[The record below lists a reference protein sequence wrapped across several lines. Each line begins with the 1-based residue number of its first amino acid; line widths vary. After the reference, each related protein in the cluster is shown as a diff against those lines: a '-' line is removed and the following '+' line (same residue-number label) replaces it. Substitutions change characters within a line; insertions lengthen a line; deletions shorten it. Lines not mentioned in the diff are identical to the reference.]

1 MPYNNSNIWIHG
13 QRLYILRNGE
23 EWSFLGSDMGA
34 TTYPPGRFWIEGN
47 YFCYIDANQRKRVID
62 TEERAPSGRPPY
74 YVAIDPQRWL
84 WFSKPSASGDV
95 IRGSYHSD
103 RDEGYT
109 DHLDQ
114 PAHNDDNHVDRL
126 IRENTYADISYD
138 HADQDHENVSHE
150 NVSHENVSHENTSH
164 ENVSHEN
171 VSHENVV
178 HLDTPY
184 LNGWDPFHSDHGD
197 HLDSSHGDRMHE
209 NVAHENV
216 SHENTSHENVAHENV
231 AHENKAYTDRAHE
244 NISHENVSHENV
256 SHENIA
262 PYTDTTHRNSGSWT
276 SYEDRVHLDHMDYS
290 PPYANYSDLY
300 PGGKSPSWPYYV
312 DWTYPYSDSSF
323 YPDNAWFDHI
333 DSVSPHENRSH
344 TDTPIGTLHG
354 DYRDHFNRTHENVS
368 HENVSHENVSH
379 ENVVHLDTPYLNGW
393 DPFHSD
399 HGDHLDS
406 PHGDRDHENVSHEN
420 VSHENVSHENVSH
433 ENVAHENKAYTD
445 RAHENISHEN
455 VTHEDVSHENVA
467 HENVSHEN
475 VAHENVA
482 YINVAGGHVDEVI
495 NIPYP
500 HIDHQD
506 YGNIHNDGGVFSPYW
521 DAHYID
527 HTDHITFDHTD
538 HSDSG
543 TGHMDNPRFEGYF

>member
-1 MPYNNSNIWIHG
+1 MPYNNSNIWVQG
-13 QRLYILRNGE
+13 ERLYILRSGE
-23 EWSFLGSDMGA
+23 EWSFLGHDMGA
-34 TTYPPGRFWIEGN
+34 TAYPPGRFWIEGN

-62 TEERAPSGRPPY
+62 TEERAPSVRPPY

-95 IRGSYHSD
+95 IRGAYYSD
-103 RDEGYT
+103 RYGGHS
-109 DHLDQ
+109 HLDQ
-114 PAHNDDNHVDRL
+114 AAHNDNNHVDRL
-126 IRENTYADISYD
+126 IRENAYADITYE
-138 HADQDHENVSHE
+138 HADQEHENVSHE
-150 NVSHENVSHENTSH
+150 NVSHENVSHENVSH

-171 VSHENVV
+171 VSHENV
-178 HLDTPY
+178 T
-184 LNGWDPFHSDHGD
+184 
-197 HLDSSHGDRMHE
+197 
-209 NVAHENV
+209 
-216 SHENTSHENVAHENV
+216 HENV

-276 SYEDRVHLDHMDYS
+276 SYEDRIHLDHMDYS

-312 DWTYPYSDSSF
+312 DWTYPYSDSAF

-344 TDTPIGTLHG
+344 ADTPIGTLHG

-379 ENVVHLDTPYLNGW
+379 ENVAHLDTPYLNGW

-406 PHGDRDHENVSHEN
+406 PYGDRDHENVAHENVSHENVAHENVSHENVSHENVSHENVSHENVSHENVSHEN

-433 ENVAHENKAYTD
+433 ENVAHEN
-445 RAHENISHEN
+445 
-455 VTHEDVSHENVA
+455 
-467 HENVSHEN
+467 
-475 VAHENVA
+475 VA
-482 YINVAGGHVDEVI
+482 YINVAGGHVDEVM

-500 HIDHQD
+500 HVDHQD

-543 TGHMDNPRFEGYF
+543 TGHMDNPRFERYF